1 MPLLEIENL
10 TVEFQTSSGLFRAVD
25 RVSLACDRGE
35 ILSVVG
41 ESGSG
46 KSVAMLALMGLLPWT
61 AKITADRMQFDGQD
75 LRGISGR
82 QRRRIV
88 GKDMAMIFQE
98 PMSSLNP
105 CFTVGFQLGETLRVH
120 MGLNRKERRERSIEL
135 LNLVGIPAPEDR
147 LSNFPHQ
154 MSGGMSQRVM
164 IAMAL
169 ACNPKLLIADEP
181 TTALDVTIQ
190 AQILDLLVR
199 LQKEQGMALVL
210 ITHDMGVVA
219 ETAERVQVQYA
230 GQKVEEQPVRALFR
244 DPHHPYTAALL
255 AALPER
261 AQVGQRLPSI
271 AGVVPGQHGRPT
283 GCLFAPRCGY
293 ATVECDRGVVRQG
306 PELGLA
312 LCNYPLKDGKPLGH
326 PGVMAVETA
335 GDLV

>member
-25 RVSLACDRGE
+25 GVSLTCDKGE

-61 AKITADRMQFDGQD
+61 ARITADRLQFDGQD
-75 LRGISGR
+75 LRGISAR
-82 QRRRIV
+82 RRRRIV
-88 GKDMAMIFQE
+88 GKEMAMIFQE

-135 LNLVGIPAPEDR
+135 LSLVGIPAPEDR

-230 GQKVEEQPVRALFR
+230 GQKVEEQPVKALFR

-293 ATVECDRGVVRQG
+293 ATVECERGVVRQG

-326 PGVMAVETA
+326 PGVMANETA

>member
-25 RVSLACDRGE
+25 RVSLACDKGE

-61 AKITADRMQFDGQD
+61 AKITAERLQFDGQD

-230 GQKVEEQPVRALFR
+230 GQKVEEQPVKALFR

-261 AQVGQRLPSI
+261 AAVGQRLPSI

>member
-25 RVSLACDRGE
+25 GVSLSCDKGE

-120 MGLNRKERRERSIEL
+120 MGLNRKQRRERSIEL
-135 LNLVGIPAPEDR
+135 LSLVGIPAPEDR

-230 GQKVEEQPVRALFR
+230 GQKVEEQPVKALFR

-326 PGVMAVETA
+326 PGVMINETA

>member
-1 MPLLEIENL
+1 MALLEIENL
-10 TVEFQTSSGLFRAVD
+10 TVTFKTSSGPFKAVD
-25 RVSLACDRGE
+25 SVSLSCDKGE

-61 AKITADRMQFDGQD
+61 ATVTADAMRFDGRD
-75 LRGISGR
+75 MLTLSARE
-82 QRRRIV
+82 RRRII
-88 GKDMAMIFQE
+88 GKDISMIFQE

-105 CFTVGFQLGETLRVH
+105 CFTVGFQIGESLRLHLG
-120 MGLNRKERRERSIEL
+120 MGRAERRARSIEL
-135 LNLVGIPAPEDR
+135 LKLVGIPAPEDR
-147 LSNFPHQ
+147 LSQFPHQ
-154 MSGGMSQRVM
+154 LSGGMSQRVM

-199 LQKEQGMALVL
+199 LQRDHGMGLIL

-230 GQKVEEQPVRALFR
+230 GQKVEEQDVKGLFA

-255 AALPER
+255 SALPER
-261 AQVGQRLPSI
+261 ALRRGRLPSI
-271 AGVVPGQHGRPT
+271 PGVVPGQGDRPP
-283 GCLFAPRCGY
+283 GCLFAPRCQY
-293 ATVECDRGVVRQG
+293 ATAACQTAPKRQDRA
-306 PELGLA
+306 LGLA
-312 LCNYPLKDGKPLGH
+312 LCNYPLVDGVPQGH
-326 PGVMAVETA
+326 PGKAAEVNA
-335 GDLV
+335 

>member
-25 RVSLACDRGE
+25 GVSLTCDKGE

-61 AKITADRMQFDGQD
+61 ARITADRMQFDGRD
-75 LRGISGR
+75 LRGISAR

-120 MGLNRKERRERSIEL
+120 MGLNRKDRRERSIEL
-135 LNLVGIPAPEDR
+135 LSLVGIPAPEDR

-306 PELGLA
+306 PELGRA

-326 PGVMAVETA
+326 PGVMVNETA

>member
-25 RVSLACDRGE
+25 RVSLACDKGE

-230 GQKVEEQPVRALFR
+230 GQKVEEQPVKALFC

-326 PGVMAVETA
+326 PGVMATETA

>member
-25 RVSLACDRGE
+25 GVSLTCDKGE

-61 AKITADRMQFDGQD
+61 ARITADRMQFDGKD

-88 GKDMAMIFQE
+88 GKEMAMIFQE

-135 LNLVGIPAPEDR
+135 LSLVGIPAPEDR

-230 GQKVEEQPVRALFR
+230 GQKVEEQPVKALFR

-261 AQVGQRLPSI
+261 AEVGQRLPSI

-293 ATVECDRGVVRQG
+293 ATVECERGVVRQG
-306 PELGLA
+306 PELGRA

-326 PGVMAVETA
+326 PGVMRVETA

>member
-1 MPLLEIENL
+1 MALLEIENL

-25 RVSLACDRGE
+25 RVSLACDKGE

-120 MGLNRKERRERSIEL
+120 MGLNRRERRERSIEL

-261 AQVGQRLPSI
+261 AEVGQRLPSI